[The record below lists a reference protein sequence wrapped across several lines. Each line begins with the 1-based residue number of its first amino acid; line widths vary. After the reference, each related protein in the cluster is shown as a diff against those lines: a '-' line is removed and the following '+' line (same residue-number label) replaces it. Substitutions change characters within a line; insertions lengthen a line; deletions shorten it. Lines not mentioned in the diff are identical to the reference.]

1 MQKSVAFL
9 HTNNEVYEKEINLI
23 YSDTKNN
30 KIRRNKF
37 NLGGERS
44 RHWKLQDIDERNQRK
59 QNKWKGIPCLW
70 VRRINIIKMPMLLKA
85 ICGFNAIPIK
95 IPMAFF
101 TEVEKNTPNMYIE
114 LKKTPS
120 SQRNPEK
127 EEQSRRHHNSWFQ
140 AFL

>member
-44 RHWKLQDIDERNQRK
+44 RH
-59 QNKWKGIPCLW
+59 
-70 VRRINIIKMPMLLKA
+70 
-85 ICGFNAIPIK
+85 
-95 IPMAFF
+95 
-101 TEVEKNTPNMYIE
+101 
-114 LKKTPS
+114 
-120 SQRNPEK
+120 
-127 EEQSRRHHNSWFQ
+127 
-140 AFL
+140 

>member
-1 MQKSVAFL
+1 MFLFARWHDFVGRKSCRLHKKLLDLINKFSKVAGYKINMQKSVAFL

-23 YSDTKNN
+23 YSDTKTN

-70 VRRINIIKMPMLLKA
+70 VRRIHIIKMPMLL
-85 ICGFNAIPIK
+85 
-95 IPMAFF
+95 
-101 TEVEKNTPNMYIE
+101 
-114 LKKTPS
+114 
-120 SQRNPEK
+120 
-127 EEQSRRHHNSWFQ
+127 
-140 AFL
+140 